1 MTIAWSRKLNEA
13 GVVRLAGLLALKI
26 ETGDALAL
34 QGDIGAGKTTFARA
48 LIRALLGDNR
58 AEVPSPTFS
67 LQQIYET
74 PRITVSHFDL
84 FRLSSAEEAL
94 ELGLDD
100 CLRNGAAVIEWPERA
115 RALLPADRFELAL
128 AESEWTDTRCV
139 TLTGFGTAADR
150 VRRIGELFIFLERQG
165 RWNLA
170 RIERLE
176 GDASTRDYSRLVNH
190 GGTAIVMDAPRRADG
205 PPIRDG
211 KSYSRI
217 AHLAEDVRPFV
228 AIDQVLR
235 VAGLSVPEI
244 FAHDL
249 DHGLLVIEDFG
260 NRGFSA
266 QLCAGTSQAVL
277 WRAAVDVLVELR
289 RVPVPASLP
298 LPDGEAY
305 ALPRFDRA
313 ALEIEVELLLDW
325 LWPGLFGE
333 PAPSEVRDTYMA
345 LWSPV
350 IDRLLALPQG
360 WFLRDFHSPNLFW
373 LPQRRGVARVGVID
387 FQDALAENFA
397 FDLVSLLQDARIDVP
412 SSLETE
418 LFDHY
423 CAHVTAAEPDFD
435 RAAFAAAYADFGAQR
450 NARLLG
456 LWARLL
462 LRDGKPQ
469 YLRHLPRT
477 WDYLARNLR
486 QSALA
491 PIAAWFE
498 RHFPPEIRYK
508 MLFG

>member
-1 MTIAWSRKLNEA
+1 
-13 GVVRLAGLLALKI
+13 V
-26 ETGDALAL
+26 
-34 QGDIGAGKTTFARA
+34 
-48 LIRALLGDNR
+48 
-58 AEVPSPTFS
+58 
-67 LQQIYET
+67 
-74 PRITVSHFDL
+74 
-84 FRLSSAEEAL
+84 
-94 ELGLDD
+94 
-100 CLRNGAAVIEWPERA
+100 
-115 RALLPADRFELAL
+115 
-128 AESEWTDTRCV
+128 
-139 TLTGFGTAADR
+139 
-150 VRRIGELFIFLERQG
+150 
-165 RWNLA
+165 
-170 RIERLE
+170 
-176 GDASTRDYSRLVNH
+176 AS
-190 GGTAIVMDAPRRADG
+190 
-205 PPIRDG
+205 
-211 KSYSRI
+211 
-217 AHLAEDVRPFV
+217 
-228 AIDQVLR
+228 DQVLR

-412 SSLETE
+412 SSLENE

-491 PIAAWFE
+491 PIAVWFE